1 MSDREALRK
10 KLQEKIKAKR
20 DDSSSKGPQ
29 LAQRLRDDP
38 KGAMLQMGI
47 DDVDI
52 LKNAK
57 SIVNNPQQFLAD
69 SITDTKK
76 KKKRSKKKVE
86 TDHVK
91 EESDDEEEAPPPL
104 EAT

>member
-10 KLQEKIKAKR
+10 KLQEKIRAKR

-29 LAQRLRDDP
+29 LAQRLKDDP

-52 LKNAK
+52 LKNAR
-57 SIVNNPQQFLAD
+57 SIVNNPRQFLAD
-69 SITDTKK
+69 SLTEGKK
-76 KKKRSKKKVE
+76 KNKRNKKKAE
-86 TDHVK
+86 KDHIK
-91 EESDDEEEAPPPL
+91 EESDDEEEAPPPFK
-104 EAT
+104 AT

>member
-1 MSDREALRK
+1 
-10 KLQEKIKAKR
+10 
-20 DDSSSKGPQ
+20 
-29 LAQRLRDDP
+29 
-38 KGAMLQMGI
+38 MGI